1 MNQESYSKVLT
12 GAYPLGPYPMEKLRR
27 VDEPT
32 TAIVGPI
39 ERFDERETGFN
50 RASRGDYGIRSQ
62 DRSRSGYP
70 VSGAIASNYAGFAA
84 ADGGAPLAGRPEGI
98 APPYPLPDD
107 PGVLGRHIKGF
118 GYFMG
123 ADVVG
128 TCRIPQYAVYSHDKA
143 GNPVENDHPNAVTIV
158 VDQGYATM
166 DASTGSDWISSAQ
179 SHRAYTTSAFIA
191 FAVAAYIRQLGHAAR
206 VHYSRDYQ
214 LVLPPLL
221 LLAGVGEIARN
232 GIVLNP
238 FLGLRFKA
246 AVVSTDMPLEADK
259 PVDFGLQDFCRKCKK
274 CAVECPAQAIS
285 YDDDKSI
292 YNGYEKYP
300 FHVER
305 CTRFRLTNPHG
316 SMCGRCIK
324 ACPWNKPEG
333 WTHDL
338 VRWTIQRAPV
348 LNGLF
353 VRADDLF
360 GYGKA
365 NRDRQWW
372 FDPEE

>member
-1 MNQESYSKVLT
+1 MKEPYPKILT
-12 GAYPLGPYPMEKLRR
+12 GAYPLGPYPMEKLRQ
-27 VDEPT
+27 VNEPT

-39 ERFDERETGFN
+39 ERFDEREHGFN
-50 RASRGDYGIRSQ
+50 RAARGDYGSRAQHRS
-62 DRSRSGYP
+62 SRGYP
-70 VSGAIASNYAGFAA
+70 VSGAVASNYAGLAA
-84 ADGGAPLAGRPEGI
+84 MGERAHAAIEETM
-98 APPYPLPDD
+98 PPYPLPED
-107 PGVLGRHIKGF
+107 PGILTRHVKSL

-128 TCRIPQYAVYSHDKA
+128 TCRIPRYTIYSHDSA

-166 DASTGSDWISSAQ
+166 DASSGDDWISSAQ

-191 FAVAAYIRQLGHAAR
+191 FAVAAYIRKLGYAAR
-206 VHYSRDYQ
+206 VHYSEDYQ

-274 CAVECPAQAIS
+274 CAVECPVQAIS
-285 YDDDKSI
+285 YDDEMSV
-292 YNGYEKYP
+292 YNGYQRYP
-300 FHVER
+300 FSAER

-316 SMCGRCIK
+316 SFCGRCIK
-324 ACPWNKPEG
+324 VCPWNKPAG

-338 VRWTIQRAPV
+338 VRWMIQHAPV
-348 LNGLF
+348 LNGFF
-353 VRADDLF
+353 VRTDDLF
-360 GYGKA
+360 GYDKA

-372 FDPEE
+372 FDPSE